1 MADETTWIQAG
12 AAATLIWYD
21 AVTEAGPGRV
31 YQVAGPVLEV
41 TPDSPYF
48 ILAPQERGEFA
59 SRLYASKVSLAE
71 LSDFLTSC
79 RVAEGRLDTECEFVV
94 ARRETSLLPLLD
106 HWARR
111 PSGEP
116 LSFRPDINAFLLLDE
131 VALFVTPE
139 SHTAVQEEPERFAIA
154 WVCEECGE
162 AEDQSVFL
170 WTLHDTRAIQVR
182 LAIQNTAGVWTC
194 RLHPFQIRKEMQ

>member
-48 ILAPQERGEFA
+48 ILAPQERGDFA
-59 SRLYASKVSLAE
+59 RRVYESKVSLPE

-79 RVAEGRLDTECEFVV
+79 RVAEGSLDTDCEFVV
-94 ARRETSLLPLLD
+94 AHREASLLPLLD
-106 HWARR
+106 HWARE

-116 LSFRPDINAFLLLDE
+116 LSFRPDINAFLFDAG
-131 VALFVTPE
+131 ALFVTPQ
-139 SHTAVQEEPERFAIA
+139 SHTAAQQEPERFAAA

-162 AEDQSVFL
+162 AADQSVFL
-170 WTLHDTRAIQVR
+170 WTVHDTRAIQVR

-194 RLHPFQIRKEMQ
+194 WLHPFQIRKEMQ

>member
-21 AVTEAGPGRV
+21 AVTEAGQGRV

-41 TPDSPYF
+41 TPESPYF

-59 SRLYASKVSLAE
+59 SRLYASKVSLTE

-79 RVAEGRLDTECEFVV
+79 RVAEGNLDTEYEFVV
-94 ARRETSLLPLLD
+94 ARREALLLPLLD
-106 HWARR
+106 HWARE

-116 LSFRPDINAFLLLDE
+116 LSFRPDINAFLFDE

-139 SHTAVQEEPERFAIA
+139 SHTAVQQEPERFAAA

-162 AEDQSVFL
+162 AADQSVFL
-170 WTLHDTRAIQVR
+170 WTVHDTRAIQVR

-194 RLHPFQIRKEMQ
+194 WLHPFQIRKEM